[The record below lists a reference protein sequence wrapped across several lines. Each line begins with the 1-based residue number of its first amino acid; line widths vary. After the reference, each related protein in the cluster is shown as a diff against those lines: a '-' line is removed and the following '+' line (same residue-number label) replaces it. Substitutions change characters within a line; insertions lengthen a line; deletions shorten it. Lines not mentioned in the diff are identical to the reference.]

1 MTQAAYAQPLAP
13 ASKTAGTLLVVDDDR
28 TMVMMLEVQL
38 KRQGFEV
45 IVAYGG
51 EEGLRL
57 AKLHAARLDAIILDR
72 MMPDLD
78 GLQVVRQLKQDAALK
93 RVPVIMQT
101 GSDSPEQVRE
111 GIDAGVFYY
120 LAKPVQESVLQSVVA
135 AALRERAQVRALT
148 QQESKQHVSF
158 SLIDTCRFRLRTL
171 EEAESL
177 AIFLAN
183 AFPDPARSV
192 TGLAELLINA
202 IEHGNLGIGYEEK
215 TRLIESSQWRTEIAR
230 RLQLPAYAEKRVEVL
245 MQLKSEGVFVQI
257 TDEGEG
263 FDWKSFLMIDPS
275 RTMDNHGRGIA
286 QANAQS
292 FDALRYNARGNQ
304 VLAVAY
310 FAKEQTQTLEW

>member
-1 MTQAAYAQPLAP
+1 MNQNAIARPLEP
-13 ASKTAGTLLVVDDDR
+13 ALQGTILLVDDDR
-28 TMVMMLEVQL
+28 TMVVMLEAQL

-45 IVAYGG
+45 INAYGG

-57 AKLHAARLDAIILDR
+57 ARLHAERLDAIVLDR
-72 MMPDLD
+72 MMPDMD
-78 GLQVVRQLKQDAALK
+78 GLQVVRLLKQDAQLK

-120 LAKPVQESVLQSVVA
+120 LAKPVQESVLQSVLA
-135 AALRERAQVRALT
+135 AALRERAQIRALT
-148 QQESKQHVSF
+148 KQQMKQNISF
-158 SLIDTCRFRLRTL
+158 KLVDTCRFHLRTL

-177 AIFLAN
+177 AIFVAN
-183 AFPDPARSV
+183 MFPDAARCV

-202 IEHGNLGIGYEEK
+202 IEHGNLGIGYAEK
-215 TRLIESSQWRTEIAR
+215 TKLIDQGQWRNEIAR
-230 RLQLPAYAEKRVEVL
+230 RCQLPQYAQKRVEVL
-245 MQLKSEGVFVQI
+245 VQLKPEGVFVQI

-263 FDWKSFLMIDPS
+263 FDWKSYLMIDPS

-286 QANAQS
+286 QANAQC
-292 FDALRYNARGNQ
+292 FDLLRYNARGNQ

-310 FAKEQTQTLEW
+310 TNPEQTHALEW

>member
-45 IVAYGG
+45 ILAYGG

-78 GLQVVRQLKQDAALK
+78 GLQVVRQLKQDGALK

-215 TRLIESSQWRTEIAR
+215 TRLIESGQWRTEIAR

-245 MQLKSEGVFVQI
+245 MQLKAEGVFVQI